1 MLLLGSHFLGFMDFT
16 VLEQKYSLLLESL
29 SEPSSNRIK
38 QLKFIEYVDYFL
50 SLSKPD
56 LLETYLIEFIP
67 EYIYLIKSVK
77 IRGLNPSVLSSLL
90 DQVHRIR
97 ALGFTSQYHTQLDE
111 SLIFLQKKYDQLISW
126 LNDPDKDAQDNII
139 YFPVIEKIS
148 EESVTGFLE
157 IIRVEISNGE
167 NQFFIEPYPSD
178 IDYNIQEQ
186 IHFCWNT
193 AISYCRQYLRKI
205 KPSHTVRLIFENRL
219 GVYIGSSLGSALTF
233 AFIEAILK
241 HYNAHVI
248 IKTNGIVALSGG
260 IDRKNNIISIGY
272 EMIGIKVETVFYS
285 DAKLFCVP
293 KVDEVFAEE
302 KLKLLN
308 KQYPKR
314 ELKIVGIEDLEDLLN
329 RRNIV
334 EIKKYNWFERTL
346 RYIIS
351 KWQSILIAS
360 IISIIL
366 LFIFAI
372 DFDDNPM
379 MFEQDGKLLNIQNK
393 NGKMLWTAR
402 LNFDPNSGIND
413 RSRHSRKIVDI
424 NGDGINEV
432 ILAEEEPDFR
442 NNDVG
447 RVVCFDKD
455 KNLIWEYY
463 FRDTVSTFREWTN
476 NYYISI
482 IDTSTL
488 NGTKVLFLMARNV
501 PNFANAIFKLELST
515 GKRFDSSS
523 TLWNAGGITDAMIG
537 DFNEDD
543 KKEMIVAG
551 LNNGFERAV
560 LFSVDLDKIVG
571 QTPAPERYTFNNI
584 PKAEL
589 NRYVLLPHT
598 DYGRI
603 FQRSNLV
610 PRNGIYYTASSK
622 EIIAQTQEGIDKP
635 ILFYYG
641 FDTELNF
648 LWVDCADN
656 AQQLRDSLVI
666 HGILS
671 PPLTNTEEYFKI
683 LEDGIEYLD

>member
-1 MLLLGSHFLGFMDFT
+1 MDFT
-16 VLEQKYSLLLESL
+16 VLEQKYSSLLESL

-38 QLKFIEYVDYFL
+38 QLKLIEYIDSFL
-50 SLSKPD
+50 SLANPN
-56 LLETYLIEFIP
+56 LLEAYLIELLP

-90 DQVHRIR
+90 DQVHKIR
-97 ALGFTSQYHTQLDE
+97 CLKFTSQYHTQLDE
-111 SLIFLQKKYDQLISW
+111 SLIYLKKKYEQLISW
-126 LNDPDKDAQDNII
+126 LNNPTKDVENDII

-157 IIRVEISNGE
+157 IIRIQISNGE
-167 NQFFIEPYPSD
+167 NQFIVEPYSSD

-186 IHFCWNT
+186 IHFCWDN
-193 AISYCRQYLRKI
+193 AISYCRKYISKI

-219 GVYIGSSLGSALTF
+219 GIYKGSSLGSALTF
-233 AFIEAILK
+233 AFIEEILK
-241 HYNAHVI
+241 HYNAPVI

-260 IDRKNNIISIGY
+260 IDRNNNIISIGY
-272 EMIGIKVETVFYS
+272 EFIGKKVETVFYS
-285 DAKLFCVP
+285 DAKLFCIP

-302 KLKLLN
+302 KLNSLSK
-308 KQYPKR
+308 KYPKR
-314 ELKIVGIEDLEDLLN
+314 NLKIIGIEDLEDLLS

-346 RYIIS
+346 KYILN

-360 IISIIL
+360 ILSIIL
-366 LFIFAI
+366 LFLFAT

-393 NGKMLWTAR
+393 NGRVLWSTR
-402 LNFDPNSGIND
+402 LNFDPKSGTD
-413 RSRHSRKIVDI
+413 DKSRYSRIILDI

-432 ILAEEEPDFR
+432 ILAEEELDIKSY
-442 NNDVG
+442 DAG

-463 FRDTVSTFREWTN
+463 FRDTVSTFRRWTN
-476 NYYISI
+476 NYQISI
-482 IDTSTL
+482 IDTATL
-488 NGTKVLFLMARNV
+488 NDTKVLFLIARNI
-501 PNFANAIFKLELST
+501 PNFANAIFKVELIS
-515 GKRFDSSS
+515 GKRYDSSA
-523 TLWNAGGITDAMIG
+523 TLWNAGGITNAMIG

-560 LFSVDLDKIVG
+560 LFSVDLDKIFG
-571 QTPAPERYTFNNI
+571 QTPAPERYIFNNI

-589 NRYVLLPHT
+589 NGYIVLPNS
-598 DYGRI
+598 DYGKL
-603 FQRSNLV
+603 FHRSNIV
-610 PRNGIYYTASSK
+610 PFNGLYYASNSK
-622 EIIAQTQEGIDKP
+622 EIVAQTLDGNDKP

-641 FDTELNF
+641 FDTDLNF

-656 AQQLRDSLVI
+656 AQQLRDSLVMQ
-666 HGILS
+666 GILN
-671 PPLTNTEEYFKI
+671 PPFTNTEEYFKI
-683 LEDGIEYLD
+683 LEESIEYLN

>member
-1 MLLLGSHFLGFMDFT
+1 MDFT
-16 VLEQKYSLLLESL
+16 VLEQKYSVLLESL
-29 SEPSSNRIK
+29 NEPSSNRIK
-38 QLKFIEYVDYFL
+38 QLKFIEYVDSFL
-50 SLSKPD
+50 SLSNPN
-56 LLETYLIEFIP
+56 LLEAYLIELLP
-67 EYIYLIKSVK
+67 EYIYLIKSIK

-97 ALGFTSQYHTQLDE
+97 ELGFTRQYHTQLDE
-111 SLIFLQKKYDQLISW
+111 SLIYLKRKYEQLISW
-126 LNDPDKDAQDNII
+126 LNNPGKDVQADII
-139 YFPVIEKIS
+139 YFPVIEKIL

-157 IIRVEISNGE
+157 IIRIEISNGE
-167 NQFFIEPYPSD
+167 NQFFVDPYSSD

-186 IHFCWNT
+186 IHFCWDT
-193 AISYCRQYLRKI
+193 AISYCKKYLNKI

-219 GVYIGSSLGSALTF
+219 GVYKGSSLGSALTF

-241 HYNAHVI
+241 HYNASVI
-248 IKTNGIVALSGG
+248 IKTKGIVALSGG
-260 IDRKNNIISIGY
+260 IDRDNNIISIGY
-272 EMIGIKVETVFYS
+272 EFIGKKVETVFYS

-293 KVDEVFAEE
+293 KADEVFAEE

-314 ELKIVGIEDLEDLLN
+314 NLKIVGIEDLEDLLN

-334 EIKKYNWFERTL
+334 EIKKYNWFERTF
-346 RYIIS
+346 RFIIS
-351 KWQSILIAS
+351 KWQSFLIAS
-360 IISIIL
+360 IFSVIL

-372 DFDDNPM
+372 DFDDNPI
-379 MFEQDGKLLNIQNK
+379 MFEQDGKLLNVQNK
-393 NGKMLWTAR
+393 NGKVLWTAR
-402 LNFDPNSGIND
+402 LNFDPNSGIDD
-413 RSRHSRKIVDI
+413 RGRHSKKIVDI

-432 ILAEEEPDFR
+432 ILAEEESDFR
-442 NNDVG
+442 NYDIG

-560 LFSVDLDKIVG
+560 LFSVDLDKIIG
-571 QTPAPERYTFNNI
+571 QTPAPERYIFNNI

-603 FQRSNLV
+603 FYRSNLV
-610 PRNGIYYTASSK
+610 PRNGIYYTANSK
-622 EIIAQTQEGIDKP
+622 EIVVQTQEGTDKP

-666 HGILS
+666 QGILN